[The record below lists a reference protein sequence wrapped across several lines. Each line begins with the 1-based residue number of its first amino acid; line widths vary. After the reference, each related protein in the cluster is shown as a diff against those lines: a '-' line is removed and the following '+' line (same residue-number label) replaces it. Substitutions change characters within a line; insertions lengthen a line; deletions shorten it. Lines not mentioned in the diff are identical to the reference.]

1 MNVEKGSLR
10 AYLID
15 LISFEKMLQQISFRK
30 LYLRFN
36 YYGKGLEKYEELE
49 VDECF
54 GYLPRLAVNEKNK
67 NLEKVKKREHIELFP
82 N

>member
-1 MNVEKGSLR
+1 
-10 AYLID
+10 
-15 LISFEKMLQQISFRK
+15 MLQQVNFRK

-54 GYLPRLAVNEKNK
+54 GYLLRLAVNEKNK
-67 NLEKVKKREHIELFP
+67 NLKKVKKRIYWIISWLVKKMECNIVFIISILYDF
-82 N
+82 